1 MKIEVDAGAVALT
14 PAKLIAKEARHAV
27 ANRGKLVMA
36 VRAAKRHWLCV
47 FGFQAHRSRSV
58 KTATN
63 GCRHRD
69 TCTNRRRQRTPEQIS
84 SDMVGRRC
92 ADKVPKP

>member
-14 PAKLIAKEARHAV
+14 PAKLIAKEARDAV

-36 VRAAKRHWLCV
+36 VRGAKRRWLCV
-47 FGFQAHRSRSV
+47 FGFQAV

-69 TCTNRRRQRTPEQIS
+69 TYTNRRRQRTPEQIL

>member
-14 PAKLIAKEARHAV
+14 PAKLIAKEARDAA

-36 VRAAKRHWLCV
+36 VRGAKRRWLCV
-47 FGFQAHRSRSV
+47 FEFQAHRSRSV
-58 KTATN
+58 ETATN

-69 TCTNRRRQRTPEQIS
+69 TYTNRKRQRTPEQIL
-84 SDMVGRRC
+84 SDMVGCRC